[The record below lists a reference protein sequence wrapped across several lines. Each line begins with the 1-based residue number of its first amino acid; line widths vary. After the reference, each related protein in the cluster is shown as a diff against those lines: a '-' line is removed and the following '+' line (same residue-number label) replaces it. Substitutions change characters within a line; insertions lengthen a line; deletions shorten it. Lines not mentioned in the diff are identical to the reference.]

1 MTSLAQVEGLVF
13 IAGDEG
19 ISLDNLKALT
29 EFQKPALIAMLD
41 ELARKYKTDDDCS
54 FELLQNAEVYRLATK
69 ANLNPVIKQY
79 FEEPLST
86 NLTQAS
92 LEVLAIIAYRQPV
105 TRIEVDEIRGVQSSS
120 IIQKL
125 QLRNLIEDIGRK
137 NEPGRPIIYG
147 TSNYFLNYF
156 GLKSL
161 TELPQLTDQDNL
173 IDNTEMTGDLFL
185 AAFNKQN
192 NTIQTDT
199 KKE

>member
-137 NEPGRPIIYG
+137 NKPGRPIIYG

>member
-1 MTSLAQVEGLVF
+1 MTNLAQVEGLVF

-19 ISLDNLKALT
+19 ISLANLAELT
-29 EFQKPALIAMLD
+29 SFQKPALIAMLD
-41 ELARKYKTDDDCS
+41 ELARKYQTDPDCS
-54 FELLQNAEVYRLATK
+54 FELLQNEEIYRLATK
-69 ANLNPVIKQY
+69 TNLNTIVKQY

-125 QLRNLIEDIGRK
+125 QLRNLIEEIGRK

-156 GLKSL
+156 GLKKLSD
-161 TELPQLTDQDNL
+161 LPQLAKQDIPTDE
-173 IDNTEMTGDLFL
+173 TEMTGDLFL
-185 AAFNKQN
+185 AAFNQK
-192 NTIQTDT
+192 NTEQIS
-199 KKE
+199 KE